1 MASMILTPEEARM
14 TPSDLHLR
22 KRIYEKIKKHYPAHV
37 GFINVLVRS
46 GKTEGIIEVKHRGV
60 SGEYGFVL
68 PLSWLVNDPELNQ
81 IMIYTGEFLERYK
94 LSREKTVDI
103 ISELSGIKRN
113 NIGRAVHER

>member
-14 TPSDLHLR
+14 TPTDLHLR
-22 KRIYEKIKKHYPAHV
+22 KSIYAKLRQHYPAHTN
-37 GFINVLVRS
+37 FFNVLVRS
-46 GKTEGIIEVKHRGV
+46 GKTEGIVEVKHYGI

-68 PLSWLVNDPELNQ
+68 PLSWLVNDPNLNQ
-81 IMIYTGEFLERYK
+81 IMIYAGELLERYK

-103 ISELSGIKRN
+103 ISELSSVKRN